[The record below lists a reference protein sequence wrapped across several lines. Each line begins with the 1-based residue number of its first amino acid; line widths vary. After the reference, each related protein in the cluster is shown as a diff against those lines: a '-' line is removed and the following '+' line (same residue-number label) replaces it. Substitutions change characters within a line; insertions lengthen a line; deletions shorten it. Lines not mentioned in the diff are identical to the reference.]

1 MTTNRGFQDR
11 ELPDSNG
18 EGRPATFIDP
28 DAPYTGPGR
37 ESLRVMAHNAL
48 SRKDRRSQGNCW
60 ANWKSYLDEMA
71 DAVASQAE
79 SFMGEGYESR
89 RAWSLA
95 IRLVVHGKEP
105 D

>member
-1 MTTNRGFQDR
+1 MTTNRSLRDR

-48 SRKDRRSQGNCW
+48 SRKERR
-60 ANWKSYLDEMA
+60 AKSTEGELEEYLDEMA

>member
-1 MTTNRGFQDR
+1 MATDR
-11 ELPDSNG
+11 ELPGTG
-18 EGRPATFIDP
+18 EGKQANFVDP
-28 DAPYTGPGR
+28 DAPDTGPGR

-48 SRKDRRSQGNCW
+48 SGRERRTMSRSGELE
-60 ANWKSYLDEMA
+60 SYLDEMA

-79 SFMGEGYESR
+79 SYVREGYESG

-95 IRLVVHGKEP
+95 IRLVIHGKEP